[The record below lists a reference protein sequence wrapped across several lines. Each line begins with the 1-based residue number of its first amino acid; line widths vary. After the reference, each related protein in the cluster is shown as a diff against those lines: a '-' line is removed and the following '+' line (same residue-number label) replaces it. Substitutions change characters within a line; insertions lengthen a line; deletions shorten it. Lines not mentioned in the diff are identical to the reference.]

1 LEAVGDPGERQR
13 EPQGLQL
20 SPAHPG
26 TWTWRDDQ
34 QLVFTPA
41 QDWPVGESF
50 TLRIEPD
57 TALAP
62 GMVLS
67 ETRHRF
73 ETSPFRMRL
82 ERTEFYQDPED
93 PDLKRGVYTL
103 AFSHPVDVASLES
116 RLSLQMHDGAD
127 RKVETPGQSVRYD
140 ERNLTAWVQSGPL
153 QIPEN
158 GGRLQLSVRA
168 GVASSLPGD
177 SS

>member
-1 LEAVGDPGERQR
+1 
-13 EPQGLQL
+13 
-20 SPAHPG
+20 
-26 TWTWRDDQ
+26 
-34 QLVFTPA
+34 
-41 QDWPVGESF
+41 
-50 TLRIEPD
+50 
-57 TALAP
+57 
-62 GMVLS
+62 
-67 ETRHRF
+67 RHRF

-177 SS
+177 SSADATAGEVALPSLYSVAIDSLQANVVENERHEPEQVLMLGFNQGLHDQEVTDAVHA